1 MRKVLALLLSLVTTL
16 TLLVPATWAEEK
28 NGWVSAASFSEGQD
42 GHSAHQ
48 RRAMALLTNTPRLRH

>member
-1 MRKVLALLLSLVTTL
+1 MRKVLALLLSLVMTL

-28 NGWVSAASFSEGQD
+28 PAAGYQLSFSEGQD

-48 RRAMALLTNTPRLRH
+48 RRTWRY